1 MEVTV
6 GFHKDV
12 LRLDPAQVTDQLVAR
27 LRQDIHHTLR
37 RRGAVVGISG
47 GIDSAVVL
55 ALGVRACGPQRVLG
69 LIMPERD
76 SSPESTP
83 LAQALARHYGV
94 ESIVEDITEALEGL
108 GCYRRRDEAIARVFP
123 EFDPSTYQ
131 AKIVLPSNVLDSDAL
146 NVFHLTIIS
155 PDGREKS
162 ERIPLREYWQIVA
175 ASNFKQRTR
184 MALLYYHAEAR
195 NYAVVGTSN
204 KNEHGQGFFVKY
216 GDGGADVQP
225 IAHLFKMQIY
235 QIAEY
240 LGVPEEIQT
249 RPPTTDTYSAE
260 CTQEEFFFR
269 LPFEL
274 MDVLWYA
281 QEHEVAIAEVART
294 MTLSEEQVQR
304 AFDDFERKQRTTEY
318 LRMMPIVYQDK
329 MSEE

>member
-184 MALLYYHAEAR
+184 MAMLYYHAEAR

-318 LRMMPIVYQDK
+318 LRMMPIVYQDG

>member
-6 GFHKDV
+6 EFHKDI
-12 LRLDPAQVTDQLVAR
+12 LAFDAAEVTEQLVAQ

-55 ALGVRACGPQRVLG
+55 ALCVRACGSQRVIG

-83 LAQALARHYGV
+83 LAQTLAKHYGV
-94 ESIVEDITEALEGL
+94 ESIVEDITEGLAGL

-123 EFDPSTYQ
+123 EYDPSTYQ
-131 AKIVLPSNVLDSDAL
+131 AKIVLPTNVLDSDAL
-146 NVFHLTIIS
+146 NVFYLTIIA

-184 MALLYYHAEAR
+184 MTMLYYHAEAR

-204 KNEHGQGFFVKY
+204 KNEHAQGFFVKY
-216 GDGGADVQP
+216 GDGGTDVQP
-225 IAHLFKMQIY
+225 IVHLYKTQVY
-235 QIAEY
+235 QLAEY
-240 LGVPEEIQT
+240 LGVPEEIRT

-269 LPFEL
+269 LPFDL
-274 MDVLWYA
+274 MDLLWYA
-281 QEHEVAIAEVART
+281 QEREVPVPEVAEVMR
-294 MTLSEEQVQR
+294 LSEEQVQR

-318 LRMMPIVYQDK
+318 LRMMPIKYGDGA
-329 MSEE
+329 SDR